1 MNYLNDPNSLTQLTA
16 STILAVFVVAF
27 WKRDEKRD
35 IARNKRITALEAK
48 QDEHAEQYRELAERV
63 ADVVGQTKQVMEKVL
78 EKLQ

>member
-1 MNYLNDPNSLTQLTA
+1 MNYLNDPNSLAQLTP
-16 STILAVFVVAF
+16 SLILAVFVVAF

-35 IARNKRITALEAK
+35 IARDKRISALEAK